1 VKVTQLLDASAL
13 LAVAFNE
20 DGAEQVMLA
29 LSRPQVG
36 ITVANFTEVVSK
48 LRQRGMSM
56 AGCRAFIYDL
66 QLIVVSA
73 DTETALLAGELH
85 AQTRWAGSSLADATC
100 LATAVQLDASVVTAD
115 RAWGR
120 LDVGV
125 EILVVR

>member
-1 VKVTQLLDASAL
+1 MKVALLLDASAL

-20 DGAEQVMLA
+20 DGAEQVLLA

-36 ITVANFTEVVSK
+36 ITVANLTEVISK

-56 AGCRAFIYDL
+56 AGCRAFIDDL
-66 QLIVVSA
+66 QLVVVSA

-85 AQTRWAGSSLADATC
+85 AQTRWAGLSFGDATC
-100 LATAVQLDASVVTAD
+100 LATAVQFGASVVTAD
-115 RAWGR
+115 RAWER

-125 EILVVR
+125 GIQVVR

>member
-1 VKVTQLLDASAL
+1 MKVAQLLDASAL

-20 DGAEQVMLA
+20 DGAEQVLLA
-29 LSRPQVG
+29 LSRPRVG
-36 ITVANFTEVVSK
+36 ITVANLTEVISK

-56 AGCRAFIYDL
+56 AGCRAFIDDL

-85 AQTRWAGSSLADATC
+85 AQARWAGLSLGDATC
-100 LATAVQLDASVVTAD
+100 LATAVQFGASVVTAD
-115 RAWGR
+115 RAWER

-125 EILVVR
+125 GIQVVR

>member
-1 VKVTQLLDASAL
+1 MKVAHLLDASAL
-13 LAVAFNE
+13 LAAAFND
-20 DGAEQVMLA
+20 DGAEQALLA
-29 LSRPQVG
+29 LSRPNVG
-36 ITVANFTEVVSK
+36 ITVTNLSEVVSK

-56 AGCRAFIYDL
+56 AGCRAFIDDL

-85 AQTRWAGSSLADATC
+85 AQTRWAGLSLADAMC
-100 LATAVQLDASVVTAD
+100 LATAVQVGASVVTAD

-125 EILVVR
+125 QIDVIR

>member
-1 VKVTQLLDASAL
+1 MKVALLLDASAL

-20 DGAEQVMLA
+20 DGAEQVLLA

-36 ITVANFTEVVSK
+36 ITVANLTEVISK

-56 AGCRAFIYDL
+56 AGCRAFIDDL
-66 QLIVVSA
+66 QLVVVSA

-85 AQTRWAGSSLADATC
+85 AQARWAGLSFGDATC
-100 LATAVQLDASVVTAD
+100 LATAVQFGASVVTAD

-125 EILVVR
+125 GIQVVR

>member
-1 VKVTQLLDASAL
+1 MKVAQLLDASAL

-20 DGAEQVMLA
+20 DGAEQVLLA

-36 ITVANFTEVVSK
+36 ITVANLTEVISK

-56 AGCRAFIYDL
+56 AGCRAFIDDL
-66 QLIVVSA
+66 QLVVVSA

-85 AQTRWAGSSLADATC
+85 AQARWAGLSLGDATC
-100 LATAVQLDASVVTAD
+100 LATAVQFGASVVTAD

-120 LDVGV
+120 LAVGV
-125 EILVVR
+125 GIQVVR